1 MSTIDR
7 DALGT
12 LCICAV
18 RYCQWRQSYMPDLV
32 RGIVRPYL
40 KVLTDRDL
48 NVMVEDC
55 GFQERMHLYG
65 DEKIDKPGWEKWEEE
80 LKAEQERRKTVEGR
94 T

>member
-1 MSTIDR
+1 MATIDR
-7 DALGT
+7 EKLGL

-18 RYCQWRQSYMPDLV
+18 RYCQGRETYMPDLV

-65 DEKIDKPGWEKWEEE
+65 DEKIDKPGWVKWREE
-80 LKAEQERRKTVEGR
+80 LKAEQERRNSLG
-94 T
+94 